1 MSTTMPKNIQDLKK
15 MKIQDALQ
23 LLEDS
28 AKESSDDM
36 QSLLT
41 ERYKDMESAVEKLFG
56 ATPAELFD
64 EAKDQVKAATK
75 RARKVAER
83 TISSVDENVHENPWA
98 YIGGGVA
105 VGAVLGFLL
114 GRK

>member
-1 MSTTMPKNIQDLKK
+1 MSTAPKNIQDLKK

-28 AKESSDDM
+28 AKESGNDLKSII
-36 QSLLT
+36 T
-41 ERYKDMESAVEKLFG
+41 EKYKDVESAIENIFG
-56 ATPAELFD
+56 VNPQELFED
-64 EAKDQVKAATK
+64 TKDNIKDAAK
-75 RARKVAER
+75 RARKAAKN
-83 TISSVDENVHENPWA
+83 TIHEVDENVHSNPWA

-105 VGAVLGFLL
+105 LGAVLGFLL